1 MRTIEIEKIIEMY
14 WLDKY
19 IINWDK
25 VTTLEDIKKILSETD
40 IYFEPDNPAIDR
52 LKDFLIRVKK

>member
-1 MRTIEIEKIIEMY
+1 MY

-40 IYFEPDNPAIDR
+40 IYFEPDSPAVDR